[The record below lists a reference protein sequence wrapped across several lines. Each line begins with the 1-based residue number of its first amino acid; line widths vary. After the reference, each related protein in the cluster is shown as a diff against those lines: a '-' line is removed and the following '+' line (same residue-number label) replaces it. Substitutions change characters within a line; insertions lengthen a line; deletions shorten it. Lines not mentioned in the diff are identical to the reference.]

1 MNRDTFSTILND
13 DWRTKSGGRV
23 ETYILMGVVLF
34 CFVGTTFGFRF
45 LMSDPEQGMIIG
57 AVAGLLVAI
66 AAGGVYYS
74 HLASCSTCI

>member
-1 MNRDTFSTILND
+1 M
-13 DWRTKSGGRV
+13 
-23 ETYILMGVVLF
+23 ETYILMGIVII

-66 AAGGVYYS
+66 AAGGLYYS

>member
-1 MNRDTFSTILND
+1 MVI
-13 DWRTKSGGRV
+13 
-23 ETYILMGVVLF
+23 VLL